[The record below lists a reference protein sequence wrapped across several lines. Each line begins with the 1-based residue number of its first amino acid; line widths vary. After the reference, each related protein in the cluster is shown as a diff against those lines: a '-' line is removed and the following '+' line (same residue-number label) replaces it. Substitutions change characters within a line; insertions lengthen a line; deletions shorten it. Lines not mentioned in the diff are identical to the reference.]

1 VDATTGVGA
10 GGFGAGGFGA
20 GGVGAGG
27 VGAGAT
33 TGGVGDRVG
42 AGFGGQAHAGELA
55 IAIAVPS
62 PASSMVTFG
71 VRLRRT

>member
-1 VDATTGVGA
+1 L
-10 GGFGAGGFGA
+10 
-20 GGVGAGG
+20 
-27 VGAGAT
+27 
-33 TGGVGDRVG
+33 GDRVG